1 MTEAAMTGAIAIV
14 GMGCRYPDAD
24 GPDRLW
30 ETVLAGRRAFRGIPR
45 TRLNPDDY
53 VGEAGDPDRTY
64 ARTAA
69 VLEGWEFDRARF
81 RVPGPAHRVTDPAH
95 WLALEVASEA
105 LADAGFPGGEG
116 LDRDRVS
123 VVLGNTMAGEVSRAA
138 QLRLR
143 WPYVRR
149 TVAAALAGEG
159 LDDPTQARLLAR
171 LEQTYKAPFPEPN
184 DESLAGGLANTIAG
198 RICNHFDLRGGGHT
212 VDGACAS
219 SLLSVIAGCSALLSG
234 DADLVLAGGVDLSL
248 DPFELVGFAR
258 TGALATDAMRVYDAA
273 PTGFWPGEGCGMV
286 ALMRSE
292 DAIAAGRTPLATVQG
307 WGTSSD
313 GQGGITRPEAGGQL
327 LALRRAYRRAG
338 FGPQT
343 VGLFEGHGTGTAVGD
358 RAELEALIAAHEGS
372 RRNGP
377 PAALGTVKANIGHTK
392 AAAGVAGLI
401 KAVQALRHRV
411 LPPTTGCETPHP
423 LLEDAPLRVVGEAEA
438 WPDGPIPARAAVS
451 AMGFGGI
458 NTHVVLEAAQHVPGQ
473 VTLRGPLGEQ
483 VFVMAAWS
491 REELHVLLDR
501 IAVRAETMSHAE
513 LLDLAATLP
522 TEGEFRVGI
531 VASDPGRLA
540 RRARL
545 AARLETGGG
554 LAAGPGIYAG
564 SGARMPIGLLF
575 TGQGSAVKGTAVDGG
590 TDTAVAQPAIIGAAL
605 AALRRLER
613 LGVRAAGAVGHSLGE
628 IAALHWAGA
637 LTENDAMTL
646 AERRGRIMAAQGR
659 SGTGMASVAA
669 EPDAVAEL
677 LRGTRLVVAAD
688 NGVAQVI
695 AGDLG
700 ELDAVVAKA
709 RDQGLTVRRLEVGHA
724 YHSPAMAAVAEP
736 LAAFLAGMLIS
747 VPGRPVHSTIT
758 GVRLS
763 ADEDLRGLLVRQVT
777 APVRFREA
785 VSGLARECGLLV
797 EVGPA
802 GGLAGLAEA
811 VTGVPAVT
819 LNAGGVAALFAA
831 GAIRDAA
838 PLFAGRFRRP
848 FDLWRDPVF
857 LESPCER
864 APEVRIPQQRTVQ
877 APVPRHTR
885 PGHGSVAE
893 TVRRLVAEAL
903 ELPLDAIGDGDR
915 LLADLHLNSLRVAQ
929 LAGRA
934 ATDCG
939 RAAPTAPPAL
949 ADATVGAVIEM
960 IEALPRAG
968 SADPAAPV
976 AGVGEWH
983 RILVPEPVAPE
994 PAPVVGDDAV
1004 RVVLPEAPGDD
1015 DMERLVAAARDS
1027 LAYAVPLEVVDPGN
1041 VASGFVGTLRAEHP
1055 ELTVHHVPGNAVRH
1069 RPLIFSG
1076 EASGEPEFPFGPQ
1089 DVALIT
1095 GGAKG
1100 IGLESAR
1107 ALARHGVRLVLMG
1120 RSADLDPAAV
1130 HGLGDDVRYVNA
1142 DVTDADAVAKALAA
1156 IGPVSVLIHAAG
1168 VNRPARFADLDA
1180 ADFAD
1185 HAAPKVRGLANV
1197 LDALDALDPSD
1208 NSVLRAVV
1216 TYGSVIG
1223 RFGLAGEAHYAL
1235 ANGRMRELVRRT
1247 AARLPGCWVCNV
1259 EWTVWSGAGMG
1270 DRLDVLDGLGRAG
1283 VVPLPAERG
1292 GELLLRLL
1300 AARPAVPS
1308 VLVTGRLPALEAEAE
1323 AGVAGPHRV
1332 HTPGVEL
1339 VTERELTASAPLL
1352 ADHRVSGVTVVPAV
1366 VMLEAMASAARELT
1380 GRAPSGFADL
1390 RWHRPVTVPD
1400 EGARTLRICALRRE
1414 DGTVD
1419 LAVRTDETGFEVDH
1433 AAGRTAGG
1441 PLTPPGVAA
1450 PETAPPAHE
1459 GAELYGSLFFHG
1471 PAYQRLIRYERLE
1484 SKGCAAILRGGDG
1497 LAIDDASIHVL
1508 QGCVPH
1514 RRLLP
1519 VGCEAFARHP
1529 YENPGGE
1536 LRVTAVERDH
1546 QGADYTY
1553 DVVVTATSDG
1563 RPVLSWRGLR
1573 LRDAGPLEHPGGL
1586 PAVLAGPYLERNAG
1600 ALLGK
1605 GRRVRVESEL
1615 CLPEEPS
1622 PWPGV
1627 AGEIVRLTGEPEEHA
1642 FTRVRTVE
1650 ECLSQQGRDAA
1661 SVPLTVEG
1669 VYEDGWVL
1677 MRVGNATAASC
1688 VLRLAGR
1695 TDPVAVAVL
1704 AEGEEVEGR

>member
-1 MTEAAMTGAIAIV
+1 MTGAIAIV

-53 VGEAGDPDRTY
+53 LGEAGDPDRTY
-64 ARTAA
+64 AGTAA
-69 VLEGWEFDRARF
+69 VLDGWEFDRARF

-95 WLALEVASEA
+95 WLALEIASEA

-116 LDRDRVS
+116 LDRDRVA

-159 LDDPTQARLLAR
+159 LDDAAQARLLAR
-171 LEQTYKAPFPEPN
+171 LEHTYKAPFPEPN

-234 DADLVLAGGVDLSL
+234 DADLVIAGGVDLSL

-292 DAIAAGRTPLATVQG
+292 DAAAAGRVPLATIQG

-338 FGPQT
+338 FGPHT
-343 VGLFEGHGTGTAVGD
+343 VELFEGHGTGTAVGD
-358 RAELEALIAAHEGS
+358 RAELEALIAAHEGMA
-372 RRNGP
+372 RGGR

-411 LPPTTGCETPHP
+411 LPPTTGCDTPHP

-438 WPDGPIPARAAVS
+438 WPDGPSPARAAVS

-458 NTHVVLEAAQHVPGQ
+458 NTHVVLEAAQHLPGQ
-473 VTLRGPLGEQ
+473 VTLRGPLDEQ

-491 REELHVLLDR
+491 REELQVLLDR

-545 AARLETGGG
+545 AARLEPGGE

-564 SGARMPIGLLF
+564 RGARVPVGLLF
-575 TGQGSAVKGTAVDGG
+575 TGQGSAVDGG
-590 TDTAVAQPAIIGAAL
+590 TDTAVAQPAIVAAEL
-605 AALRRLER
+605 AGLRRLER

-628 IAALHWAGA
+628 ISALHWAGA
-637 LTENDAMTL
+637 LTDDDAMML
-646 AERRGRIMAAQGR
+646 AERRGQIMAAQGR
-659 SGTGMASVAA
+659 ADTGMASVAA
-669 EPDAVAEL
+669 DPGTVAGL
-677 LRGTRLVVAAD
+677 LRGTGLVVAAD

-695 AGDLG
+695 AGDLD
-700 ELDAVVAKA
+700 ELEAALARA
-709 RDQGLTVRRLEVGHA
+709 RDAGLTARRLEVGHA

-758 GVRLS
+758 GARLS

-777 APVRFREA
+777 APVRFGEA
-785 VSGLARECGLLV
+785 VSGLAHECGLLV

-811 VTGVPAVT
+811 ATGVPAVT

-838 PLFAGRFRRP
+838 PLFAGRFHRP

-857 LESPCER
+857 LESPCES
-864 APEVRIPQQRTVQ
+864 APEVQIPQQRTVR
-877 APVPRHTR
+877 VPMPQRVEQLTER
-885 PGHGSVAE
+885 GGGSVAQ

-903 ELPLDAIGDGDR
+903 ELPLDAVGDGDR

-939 RAAPTAPPAL
+939 RAAPAAPPAL
-949 ADATVGAVIEM
+949 ADATVGAIIEM

-994 PAPVVGDDAV
+994 PVPELEDGAV
-1004 RVVLPEAPGDD
+1004 RVALPEAPGDD
-1015 DMERLVAAARDS
+1015 DIARLVAAARE
-1027 LAYAVPLEVVDPGN
+1027 AIARAVPLEIVDPGN

-1055 ELTVHHVPGNAVRH
+1055 ELSVRHVPGNALRH
-1069 RPLIFSG
+1069 RPLITPAPTP
-1076 EASGEPEFPFGPQ
+1076 ASASASAGVDFPFGPQ

-1120 RSADLDPAAV
+1120 RSAELEPGAAA
-1130 HGLGDDVRYVNA
+1130 HELGADVRYVSA
-1142 DVTDADAVAKALAA
+1142 DVTDADAVAKALAPV
-1156 IGPVSVLIHAAG
+1156 GPVSLLIHAAG
-1168 VNRPARFADLDA
+1168 INRPARFADLDA

-1197 LDALDALDPSD
+1197 LDALDTSA
-1208 NSVLRAVV
+1208 LRALVS
-1216 TYGSVIG
+1216 YGSVIG
-1223 RFGLAGEAHYAL
+1223 RFGLPGEAHYAL

-1292 GELLLRLL
+1292 AELLLRLL
-1300 AARPAVPS
+1300 STRPAVPS
-1308 VLVTGRLPALEAEAE
+1308 VLVTGRLPALEA
-1323 AGVAGPHRV
+1323 AGSHRT
-1332 HTPGVEL
+1332 HTPGVE
-1339 VTERELTASAPLL
+1339 VITERELTAAAPLL
-1352 ADHRVSGVTVVPAV
+1352 ADHRIGGVTVVPAV
-1366 VMLEAMASAARELT
+1366 VMLEAMVSAVRELT
-1380 GRAPSGFADL
+1380 GRPPSGLADL
-1390 RWHRPVTVPD
+1390 RWDRPITIPD
-1400 EGARTLRICALRRE
+1400 DGARTLRICALRRE

-1419 LAVRTDETGFEVDH
+1419 IVVRTDETGFEVDH
-1433 AAGRTAGG
+1433 AAGRTVER
-1441 PLTPPGVAA
+1441 PLASPGVAA

-1459 GAELYGSLFFHG
+1459 GTDLYGSLFFHG

-1484 SKGCAAILRGGDG
+1484 SKGCVAILRGGDG

-1519 VGCEAFARHP
+1519 VGCEEFARHP
-1529 YENPGGE
+1529 YESPGGE

-1553 DVVVTATSDG
+1553 DVVVTASDG

-1573 LRDAGPLEHPGGL
+1573 LRDVGPIEHPGGL

-1600 ALLGK
+1600 ALLGE
-1605 GRRVRVESEL
+1605 GWRVRVESEL

-1642 FTRVRTVE
+1642 FTRVRTIE
-1650 ECLSQQGRDAA
+1650 ECLSQQGLDAA

-1677 MRVGNATAASC
+1677 MRVGNGTAASC

-1704 AEGEEVEGR
+1704 AEGEGAGEEEGADR